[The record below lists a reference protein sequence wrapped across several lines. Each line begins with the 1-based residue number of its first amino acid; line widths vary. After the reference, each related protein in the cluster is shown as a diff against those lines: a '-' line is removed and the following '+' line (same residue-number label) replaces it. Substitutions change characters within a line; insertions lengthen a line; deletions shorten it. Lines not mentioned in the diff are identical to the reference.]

1 MARRLLVVRRAMPGR
16 LRPREGAL
24 RGTAGVTLVELTVA
38 LAVAVVVTLGIYLL
52 YAGATRSFVARD
64 PVLEAQRVA
73 RLAIESLTQDLI
85 RAGYRVPSPAPA
97 IAHAS
102 ADSVTVEYFN
112 DQADRFERV
121 RYALDQEGRLVRE
134 VLRRTGDDW
143 TAPPES
149 VLTEVVAEQVRFA
162 DADGDGVREPGEAPA
177 LEFAFFTEA
186 PAPAS
191 SGPDGWLDV
200 TTPLDAASGDA
211 AAVGRLRR
219 IRRVAITLTVRPTQP
234 DPVTGAYLHRTL
246 RAEVVLRHAGRGAD
260 AKASAHHP
268 PAP

>member
-1 MARRLLVVRRAMPGR
+1 MPAR
-16 LRPREGAL
+16 LRPREAR
-24 RGTAGVTLVELTVA
+24 RGEAAGVTLVELAVA

-73 RLAIESLTQDLI
+73 RLAIESLTQDLL
-85 RAGYRVPSPAPA
+85 RAGYGVPWPAPA
-97 IAHAS
+97 IPHAS
-102 ADSVTVEYFN
+102 ADAVTVEYFN

-121 RYALDQEGRLVRE
+121 RYALDGEGRLVRE

-149 VLTEVVAEQVRFA
+149 VLREVVAEHVRFA
-162 DADGDGVREPGEAPA
+162 DTDGDGVREPGEAPA

-186 PAPAS
+186 SAPAS
-191 SGPDGWLDV
+191 PGADGRLDV
-200 TTPLDAASGDA
+200 TIPLDAASGDA
-211 AAVGRLRR
+211 AAGRLRL
-219 IRRVAITLTVRPTQP
+219 IRRVAITLTVRPAEP

-246 RAEVVLRHAGRGAD
+246 RAEVVLRHAGGG
-260 AKASAHHP
+260 P
-268 PAP
+268 T